1 MMSKKEKIFTLV
13 TNSISFLLFLA
24 VLVPYGAGSISN
36 FELIFKF
43 VVAPILVCVIF
54 VLNSYIKYVVGSN
67 AYKYTSFS
75 AYAGIFLYFVALF
88 GYTVLVMLRT
98 GAGSVYEISQWIIL
112 LLIFVLAACIFAILG
127 IFINRFVIFISTK
140 ENVFLDLGLFVVLI
154 ALTAVLKSVITKH
167 VGVAVISA
175 DLLKFVVVP
184 AMFGLAIV
192 LFLVFVMLNYI
203 NYNERFVYASRK
215 ELIQKWNEGRE
226 AVYKQ
231 AELDILYNL
240 YDFSK
245 TELGIEEIVVF
256 DDEEAPVEEVEQLVE
271 ETVEEASPVE
281 EPAPVEEIVEEPA
294 PVKEVIE
301 EVHEEVDPKLL
312 EEVDSKINEL
322 LKLKE
327 ELTVEETEEVEE
339 EIKTSLPEKEF
350 KPSFADMVRYA
361 KNLKGVTFQGNEQG
375 TNYKFLVDKKVF
387 LILNDNP
394 KDYRLTFLM
403 DLPQAAEYAQI
414 LAFSKAKSPK
424 GIYSFKLVSKG
435 EFDEETIKGIIKGSY
450 EMVEIIKQRAIAEK
464 EAEKARKAEERLQA
478 KLAEMTE
485 EQRVKYLARLE
496 KKRML
501 EAMTPEER
509 EQYELDQEKAKEE
522 AKEAK
527 LAEQKAKEEAKAA
540 AEEEKARLAAEKE
553 AEKARLAA
561 EKEEEKARIAAEKEA
576 EKARLA
582 AEKAKEKEKARL
594 AAEKQKAKEK
604 EAAQKAKEKEKA
616 RLAAEKAKEKE
627 KARLAAEKQ
636 KAKEKVAAEKAKEK
650 EKARLAA
657 EKQKAKEKEAA
668 QKAKEKEK
676 AKLAAEKQKAK
687 EKEAAQKAKEKE
699 KAKLAAEKQKAKEKE
714 AAQKAKEKEK
724 AKAAA
729 EKAKEQQA
737 A

>member
-24 VLVPYGAGSISN
+24 ILVPFGAGSVSN
-36 FELIFKF
+36 FEVIFKF
-43 VVAPILVCVIF
+43 VIAPILMCLIF
-54 VLNSYIKYVVGSN
+54 ALNSYVKYVVGSN

-75 AYAGIFLYFVALF
+75 AYAGIFLYFVGLF
-88 GYTVLVMLRT
+88 GYTVLVMLKS
-98 GAGSVYEISQWIIL
+98 GAGSVYNISQWIIL
-112 LLIFVLAACIFAILG
+112 LLIFVLAACLFAVLG
-127 IFINRFVIFISTK
+127 IFVNRFVIFISTK
-140 ENVFLDLGLFVVLI
+140 ENVFLDLGLFVVLV
-154 ALTAVLKSVITKH
+154 ALTAVLKSVVAKH
-167 VGVAVISA
+167 VGLAVLSA
-175 DLLKFVVVP
+175 DALKFIVVP

-192 LFLVFVMLNYI
+192 LFLVFVMLNYL

-215 ELIQKWNEGRE
+215 ELIEKWNEGRE

-245 TELGIEEIVVF
+245 SELGIEEIVVF
-256 DDEEAPVEEVEQLVE
+256 DEEETPVEEVVEEAAPVEEV
-271 ETVEEASPVE
+271 VEEA
-281 EPAPVEEIVEEPA
+281 APVEEVVEEAA
-294 PVKEVIE
+294 PEVEKVE
-301 EVHEEVDPKLL
+301 EVVEPVQVQEEIDPKLL
-312 EEVDSKINEL
+312 EEVDSKISEL

-327 ELTVEETEEVEE
+327 ELTTEEVEEVQE

-387 LILNDNP
+387 LILNDTP
-394 KDYRLTFLM
+394 RDYRLTFLM
-403 DLPQAAEYAQI
+403 DLPQASEYAQI

-450 EMVEIIKQRAIAEK
+450 EMVEIIKERAIAEK

-478 KLAEMTE
+478 KLAEMTD

-501 EAMTPEER
+501 ESMTPEER
-509 EQYELDQEKAKEE
+509 EQYELDQERAKEE

-527 LAEQKAKEEAKAA
+527 IAEQKAKEEAKLAEQKAREEAKAA
-540 AEEEKARLAAEKE
+540 AEEEKARI
-553 AEKARLAA
+553 AA
-561 EKEEEKARIAAEKEA
+561 EKEEEKARIAAEKQKA
-576 EKARLA
+576 KEKEA

-604 EAAQKAKEKEKA
+604 E
-616 RLAAEKAKEKE
+616 
-627 KARLAAEKQ
+627 
-636 KAKEKVAAEKAKEK
+636 AAEKAKEK

-724 AKAAA
+724 AKLAAEKQKAKEKEAA
-729 EKAKEQQA
+729 EKAKEEQA

>member
-464 EAEKARKAEERLQA
+464 EA
-478 KLAEMTE
+478 
-485 EQRVKYLARLE
+485 
-496 KKRML
+496 
-501 EAMTPEER
+501 
-509 EQYELDQEKAKEE
+509 
-522 AKEAK
+522 
-527 LAEQKAKEEAKAA
+527 
-540 AEEEKARLAAEKE
+540 
-553 AEKARLAA
+553 
-561 EKEEEKARIAAEKEA
+561 
-576 EKARLA
+576 
-582 AEKAKEKEKARL
+582 
-594 AAEKQKAKEK
+594 
-604 EAAQKAKEKEKA
+604 
-616 RLAAEKAKEKE
+616 
-627 KARLAAEKQ
+627 
-636 KAKEKVAAEKAKEK
+636 AEKAKEK

>member
-561 EKEEEKARIAAEKEA
+561 EKEAEKARLAAEKEAEKARLAAEKEAEKARIAAEKEA

-636 KAKEKVAAEKAKEK
+636 KAKEKEAAEKAKEK

-699 KAKLAAEKQKAKEKE
+699 KAK
-714 AAQKAKEKEK
+714 
-724 AKAAA
+724 AAA

>member
-24 VLVPYGAGSISN
+24 ILVPFGAGSVSN
-36 FELIFKF
+36 FEVIFKF
-43 VVAPILVCVIF
+43 VIAPILMCLIF
-54 VLNSYIKYVVGSN
+54 ALNSYVKYVVGSN

-75 AYAGIFLYFVALF
+75 AYAGIFLYFVGLF
-88 GYTVLVMLRT
+88 GYTVLVMLKS
-98 GAGSVYEISQWIIL
+98 GAGSVYNISQWIIL
-112 LLIFVLAACIFAILG
+112 LLIFVLAACLFAVLG
-127 IFINRFVIFISTK
+127 IFVNRFVIFISTK
-140 ENVFLDLGLFVVLI
+140 ENVFLDLGLFVVLV
-154 ALTAVLKSVITKH
+154 ALTAVLKSVVAKH
-167 VGVAVISA
+167 VGLAVLSA
-175 DLLKFVVVP
+175 DALKFIVVP

-192 LFLVFVMLNYI
+192 LFLVFVMLNYL

-215 ELIQKWNEGRE
+215 ELIEKWNEGRE

-245 TELGIEEIVVF
+245 SELGIEEIVVF
-256 DDEEAPVEEVEQLVE
+256 DEEETPVEEVVEEAAPVEEV
-271 ETVEEASPVE
+271 VEEA
-281 EPAPVEEIVEEPA
+281 APVEEVVEEAA
-294 PVKEVIE
+294 PEVEKVE
-301 EVHEEVDPKLL
+301 EVVEPVQVQEEIDPKLL
-312 EEVDSKINEL
+312 EEVDSKISEL

-327 ELTVEETEEVEE
+327 ELTTEEVEEVQE

-387 LILNDNP
+387 LILNDTP
-394 KDYRLTFLM
+394 RDYRLTFLM
-403 DLPQAAEYAQI
+403 DLPQASEYAQI

-450 EMVEIIKQRAIAEK
+450 EMVEIIKERAIAEK

-478 KLAEMTE
+478 KLAEMTD

-501 EAMTPEER
+501 ESMTPEER
-509 EQYELDQEKAKEE
+509 EQYELDQERAKEE

-527 LAEQKAKEEAKAA
+527 IAEQKAKEEAKLAEQKAREEAKAA
-540 AEEEKARLAAEKE
+540 AEEEKARI
-553 AEKARLAA
+553 AA
-561 EKEEEKARIAAEKEA
+561 EKEEEKARIAAEK
-576 EKARLA
+576 
-582 AEKAKEKEKARL
+582 
-594 AAEKQKAKEK
+594 QKAKEK
-604 EAAQKAKEKEKA
+604 E
-616 RLAAEKAKEKE
+616 
-627 KARLAAEKQ
+627 
-636 KAKEKVAAEKAKEK
+636 AAEKAKEK

-724 AKAAA
+724 AKLAAEKQKAKEKEAA
-729 EKAKEQQA
+729 EKAKEEQA

>member
-13 TNSISFLLFLA
+13 TNSISFLLFL
-24 VLVPYGAGSISN
+24 VILVPFGAGSVSN
-36 FELIFKF
+36 FEVIFKF
-43 VVAPILVCVIF
+43 VIAPILMCVIF
-54 VLNSYIKYVVGSN
+54 ALNSYVKYVVGSN

-75 AYAGIFLYFVALF
+75 AYAGIFLYFVGLF
-88 GYTVLVMLRT
+88 GYTVLVMLKS

-112 LLIFVLAACIFAILG
+112 LLIFVLAACVFAVLG
-127 IFINRFVIFISTK
+127 IFVNRFVIFISTK
-140 ENVFLDLGLFVVLI
+140 ENVFLDLGLFVVLV
-154 ALTAVLKSVITKH
+154 ALTAVLKSVVAKH
-167 VGVAVISA
+167 IGLAVLSA
-175 DLLKFVVVP
+175 DALKFIVVP

-192 LFLVFVMLNYI
+192 LFLVFVMLNYL

-215 ELIQKWNEGRE
+215 ELIEKWNEGRE

-245 TELGIEEIVVF
+245 SELGIEEIVVF
-256 DDEEAPVEEVEQLVE
+256 DEEEASVEEVVEEAAPVEEV
-271 ETVEEASPVE
+271 VEEA
-281 EPAPVEEIVEEPA
+281 APVEEVVE
-294 PVKEVIE
+294 EVIE
-301 EVHEEVDPKLL
+301 EAVPEVEKVEEVVEPVQVQEEIDPKLL
-312 EEVDSKINEL
+312 EEVDSKISEL

-327 ELTVEETEEVEE
+327 ELTAEEVEEVQE

-387 LILNDNP
+387 LILNDTP
-394 KDYRLTFLM
+394 RDYRLTFLM
-403 DLPQAAEYAQI
+403 DLPQASEYAQI

-464 EAEKARKAEERLQA
+464 EAEKTRKAEERLQA

-509 EQYELDQEKAKEE
+509 EQYELDQERAKEE

-527 LAEQKAKEEAKAA
+527 IAEQKAKEEAKLAEQKAREEAKAA

-553 AEKARLAA
+553 AEKARIAAEKEEERARLAA
-561 EKEEEKARIAAEKEA
+561 EKEEERARIAAEKE
-576 EKARLA
+576 E
-582 AEKAKEKEKARL
+582 
-594 AAEKQKAKEK
+594 
-604 EAAQKAKEKEKA
+604 
-616 RLAAEKAKEKE
+616 
-627 KARLAAEKQ
+627 
-636 KAKEKVAAEKAKEK
+636 

-687 EKEAAQKAKEKE
+687 EKEAAQKAKEE
-699 KAKLAAEKQKAKEKE
+699 
-714 AAQKAKEKEK
+714 
-724 AKAAA
+724 
-729 EKAKEQQA
+729 QA

>member
-464 EAEKARKAEERLQA
+464 EA
-478 KLAEMTE
+478 
-485 EQRVKYLARLE
+485 
-496 KKRML
+496 
-501 EAMTPEER
+501 
-509 EQYELDQEKAKEE
+509 
-522 AKEAK
+522 
-527 LAEQKAKEEAKAA
+527 
-540 AEEEKARLAAEKE
+540 
-553 AEKARLAA
+553 
-561 EKEEEKARIAAEKEA
+561 
-576 EKARLA
+576 

-616 RLAAEKAKEKE
+616 K
-627 KARLAAEKQ
+627 
-636 KAKEKVAAEKAKEK
+636 
-650 EKARLAA
+650 LAA

>member
-24 VLVPYGAGSISN
+24 ILVPFGAGSVSN
-36 FELIFKF
+36 FEVIFKF
-43 VVAPILVCVIF
+43 VIAPILMCLIF
-54 VLNSYIKYVVGSN
+54 ALNSYVKYVVGSN

-75 AYAGIFLYFVALF
+75 AYAGIFLYFVGLF
-88 GYTVLVMLRT
+88 GYTVLVMLKS
-98 GAGSVYEISQWIIL
+98 GAGSVYNISQWIIL
-112 LLIFVLAACIFAILG
+112 LLIFVLAACLFAVLG
-127 IFINRFVIFISTK
+127 IFVNRFVIFISTK
-140 ENVFLDLGLFVVLI
+140 ENVFLDLGLFVVLV
-154 ALTAVLKSVITKH
+154 ALTAVLKSVVAKH
-167 VGVAVISA
+167 VGLAVLSA
-175 DLLKFVVVP
+175 DALKFIVVP

-192 LFLVFVMLNYI
+192 LFLVFVMLNYL

-215 ELIQKWNEGRE
+215 ELIEKWNEGRE

-245 TELGIEEIVVF
+245 SELGIEEIVVF
-256 DDEEAPVEEVEQLVE
+256 DEEETPVEEVVEEAAPVEEV
-271 ETVEEASPVE
+271 VEEA
-281 EPAPVEEIVEEPA
+281 APVEEVVEEAA
-294 PVKEVIE
+294 PEVEKVE
-301 EVHEEVDPKLL
+301 EVVEPVQVQEEIDPKLL
-312 EEVDSKINEL
+312 EEVDSKISEL

-327 ELTVEETEEVEE
+327 ELTTEEVEEVQE

-387 LILNDNP
+387 LILNDTP
-394 KDYRLTFLM
+394 RDYRLTFLM
-403 DLPQAAEYAQI
+403 DLPQASEYAQI

-450 EMVEIIKQRAIAEK
+450 EMVEIIKERAIAEK

-478 KLAEMTE
+478 KLAEMTD

-501 EAMTPEER
+501 ESMTPEER
-509 EQYELDQEKAKEE
+509 EQYELDQERAKEE

-527 LAEQKAKEEAKAA
+527 IAEQKAKEEAKLAEQKAREEAKAA
-540 AEEEKARLAAEKE
+540 AEEEKAR
-553 AEKARLAA
+553 
-561 EKEEEKARIAAEKEA
+561 IAAEKQKA
-576 EKARLA
+576 KEKEA

-604 EAAQKAKEKEKA
+604 E
-616 RLAAEKAKEKE
+616 
-627 KARLAAEKQ
+627 
-636 KAKEKVAAEKAKEK
+636 AAEKAKEK

-714 AAQKAKEKEK
+714 AA
-724 AKAAA
+724 
-729 EKAKEQQA
+729 EKAKEEQA